1 MKNKNKLTNG
11 NELMDNGE
19 DKTAVDNQWVSVAGV
34 KGYLKD
40 CPEKTDTDNQWV
52 STNKNSK

>member
-1 MKNKNKLTNG
+1 MKNKDKITSG
-11 NELMDNGE
+11 EELLHSE
-19 DKTAVDNQWVSVAGV
+19 EEKTAVDNQWISVAGV

-40 CPEKTDTDNQWV
+40 CPEKTETDNQWM